1 MRLLV
6 HIKQNARSY
15 SVNTPE
21 IEIVD
26 CDQGSDKWFSVRR
39 GIPTA
44 SNFSDVMASGRD
56 GGISKTRD
64 LLLRKLA
71 GEIVSGVNREDFRNS
86 AMDRGNTMEDDV
98 RSLYA
103 MISGVEPVKVGFVRR
118 AMRYGIIGASPDSF
132 VGDERGVEIKTSAPH
147 LLIEILKA
155 DRVPP
160 EHVLQIQ
167 GCMMVTGRK
176 TWDLAIGYTGMP
188 LFRKT
193 IRRDESVIA
202 RLDLALSV
210 FYEELNELVAWLRA
224 YGKNP

>member
-1 MRLLV
+1 MK
-6 HIKQNARSY
+6 IG
-15 SVNTPE
+15 E
-21 IEIVD
+21 IEVIDVE
-26 CDQGSDKWFSVRR
+26 QGSLEWFEVRR
-39 GIPTA
+39 GLPTA

-71 GEIVSGVNREDFRNS
+71 GEIVSGVNREDFRNG
-86 AMDRGNTMEDDV
+86 AMDRGNAMEDEV

-103 MISGVEPVKVGFVRR
+103 MIAGVQPTKVGFVRR

-132 VGDERGVEIKTSAPH
+132 VGADRGVEIKTAAPH
-147 LLIEILKA
+147 ILIEILKA

-160 EHVLQIQ
+160 EHVIQIQ
-167 GCMMVTGRK
+167 GSMMVSGRK
-176 TWDLAIGYTGMP
+176 SWDLAIGYTGMP

-193 IRRDESVIA
+193 VRRDEATIA

-210 FYEELNELVAWLRA
+210 FYEELDELVAWLRR
-224 YGKNP
+224 YGKG